1 MSTSLFLVSLPLLS
15 KVLYLYWCPWYS
27 WTHTLSRVI
36 NIKLYFFLYSQRA
49 SKTITIHFRYSLHSI
64 GQFLLLLKKKHVST
78 CMCIYFWVLDLIYW
92 STCLF
97 CTKTMQF
104 LIKIVLYYSLKG
116 RDGESSRFFF
126 SFSRIVLVILD
137 FFFFFYHI
145 MLWVQVSKFENM

>member
-49 SKTITIHFRYSLHSI
+49 SKTINIHFRYSLHSI

-104 LIKIVLYYSLKG
+104 L
-116 RDGESSRFFF
+116 SRLFC
-126 SFSRIVLVILD
+126 ITDWKVGMVNHPD
-137 FFFFFYHI
+137 FFFHFPGLFWLFLIFFYHI
-145 MLWVQVSKFENM
+145 KLWVPLSKF